1 LILAYLRVILFL
13 SIVIFLSS
21 CEKDDP
27 TSPKDS
33 PPVLSNLAVP
43 DTILTGI
50 DQSYIFSVKCNDE
63 NSLDDIDSVS
73 FKIST
78 NTGQLVVPGM
88 MFDDGNY
95 DAHGDNVP
103 GDGKY
108 SIRLKFDLN
117 TGEYRFAAQAVDL
130 SKLKSSELSDSF
142 YAMPGIINL
151 APVIAKHHIP
161 DTVYVDEIVPFYLSV
176 KASDPDSQDFISKVT
191 YQILGPK
198 VTELAE
204 EGILNDNG
212 IEGDSLAGDGIYS
225 IETTTSFASWKFGEY
240 HLMIVAF
247 DSHSKSSNTIYEIL
261 PWSKKNIGVPPQ
273 IYDLAAP
280 DTIKLPSSGVDT
292 RNITIKARDGDHY
305 NDIKHVF
312 FYSIKPDGTLAN
324 NGNPLFLYD
333 DGVIDQFKWD
343 EVALDSIFSIQI
355 KFPSDTNPGEYRF
368 EFQAIDYSDLL
379 SNKIVH
385 RVRVIN

>member
-1 LILAYLRVILFL
+1 MTHLRPILALVILFF
-13 SIVIFLSS
+13 IIS

-27 TSPKDS
+27 TSPKDF
-33 PPVLSNLAVP
+33 PPVLSNLAVS

-50 DQSYIFSVKCNDE
+50 NQSYIFSVECDDKNG
-63 NSLDDIDSVS
+63 LDDIDSVS

-78 NTGQLVVPGM
+78 NAGQLVVPGI

-103 GDGKY
+103 GDGKF
-108 SIRLKFDLN
+108 SVRLKFDLD
-117 TGEYRFAAQAVDL
+117 TGDYRFAVHAVDR
-130 SKLKSSELSDSF
+130 SKLKSDELSDTF
-142 YAMPGIINL
+142 YAMQGIINR
-151 APVIAKHHIP
+151 APVIIKYHIP

-212 IEGDSLAGDGIYS
+212 INGDSLAGDGIYS
-225 IETTTSFASWKFGEY
+225 IKTTTEFANWKFGEY
-240 HLMIVAF
+240 HLMIMAF
-247 DSHSKSSNTIYEIL
+247 DSRNKSSNSIYEIL
-261 PWSKKNIGVPPQ
+261 PWSKQEMGVPPQ

-280 DTIKLPSSGVDT
+280 DTIKLPSSGSDA
-292 RNITIKARDGDHY
+292 RNITIKARDDDHY

-312 FYSIKPDGTLAN
+312 FYSIKPDSTLAN
-324 NGNPLFLYD
+324 NGNPFFLYD
-333 DGVIDQFKWD
+333 DGIIDQYKWD
-343 EVALDSIFSIQI
+343 EVAHDGVFSIQI
-355 KFPSDTNPGEYRF
+355 KFPYDTNTGEYRF

-379 SNKIVH
+379 SNKIIH